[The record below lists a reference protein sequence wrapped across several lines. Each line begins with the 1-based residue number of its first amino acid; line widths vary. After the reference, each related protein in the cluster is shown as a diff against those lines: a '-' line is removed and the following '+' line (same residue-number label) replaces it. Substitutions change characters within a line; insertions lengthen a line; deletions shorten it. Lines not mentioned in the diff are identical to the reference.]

1 MIRYIFAL
9 LLVVRNFFQGVASR
23 LLNRFRDPK
32 TGKFAQITP
41 RTLSYILWTTAIV
54 FFFLVIT
61 TRLMNN
67 KVRLSGGAE
76 QFQKEMTPKLG
87 GNFFPPEFEIKEDKL
102 NEEIDRVLGDEA
114 KDVFNKD
121 ANIKED
127 FVGLG
132 VDPSVEGGPSK
143 AQCELV
149 FEKMKAG
156 DSLSSTDKA
165 EMEKCLE
172 NNTLELTPDQIEFAK
187 ALMKDDLTQ
196 EERELLQKALSGEAT
211 EEELKLAKGLASS
224 DKSVRDSAR
233 AAIADPSK
241 REAFFKSLDEK
252 KEKELKEKGEL
263 INPGELASLAE
274 KVKKE
279 SDELSTLKESL
290 AAAQAA
296 AAKVGEKLAKGLS
309 LSDKEQD
316 LLSSVSDIQKEIKKK
331 KASIEQTKSVLD
343 EKSRKLQ
350 STLSEIESKLDE
362 PLPSDF
368 GVAFEEDSA
377 KVLDGES
384 ISPEK
389 MRLWAIKRKNSIELQ
404 IKNRDKSDSESGKP
418 DSEKSGDSKE
428 LTKEDCES
436 LIEKFNLKKELT
448 SSEKEKLSVCVE
460 KNIAGLTKEQL
471 EELRNSI
478 NDPTVLSKE
487 DLVKI
492 ADSLIEDR
500 VLSKE
505 ELELLAKALSGKATK
520 DEIPLVKAII
530 SEDPTLRDWT
540 KKAIKDPELKSA
552 FSNQLQEKTLSKKE
566 KDLLEEAFGAGFSDV
581 IKLGDDLKLAQKG
594 ESPKGSENS
603 QINFREEFKK
613 SKGISGGQEK
623 DSLVRGYEAL
633 NPKDVA
639 AQSGAGAQTDLSQL
653 VVFSDKSL
661 KPFSLS
667 PDMKIPAVL
676 ATSILIS
683 DKGKPQI
690 VRVKTL
696 ADVFEPESNK
706 LVIPKG
712 SIVVGTTAG
721 FDAETGIM
729 DLSFDKVSIGGG
741 KVIAASFSVGSADG
755 SFGLKG
761 EVRDT
766 RGKLLLG
773 TFISSFSA
781 GALNWFSQSIIQP
794 FLQSTTPT
802 DALLGA
808 GMGGASE
815 VAQKIADMYAG
826 DLTNSA
832 RIFYAPKI
840 PIILYPQ

>member
-9 LLVVRNFFQGVASR
+9 LLVVRNLFQGLASR

-32 TGKFAQITP
+32 TGKFTQITP
-41 RTLSYILWTTAIV
+41 RTLSYLLWTTAIV

-102 NEEIDRVLGDEA
+102 NEEIDRALGDEA
-114 KDVFNKD
+114 KDVFSKD
-121 ANIKED
+121 ANTKED

-143 AQCELV
+143 AQCEFV

-165 EMEKCLE
+165 EMEKCLK
-172 NNTLELTPDQIEFAK
+172 NNTLELTPDQMEFAK

-196 EERELLQKALSGEAT
+196 EERELLRKALSGEAT
-211 EEELKLAKGLASS
+211 EEELKLAKGLAGS
-224 DKSVRDSAR
+224 DKSIRDAAR

-241 REAFFKSLDEK
+241 REAFFKLLDEK

-263 INPGELASLAE
+263 INPGELASFAE

-279 SDELSTLKESL
+279 SDELRSLKESL
-290 AAAQAA
+290 ATAQAA

-309 LSDKEQD
+309 LSDEEQD

-377 KVLDGES
+377 KVLDGEY

-404 IKNRDKSDSESGKP
+404 IKNRDKSDSELGNP
-418 DSEKSGDSKE
+418 DPEKSGDSKE
-428 LTKEDCES
+428 L
-436 LIEKFNLKKELT
+436 
-448 SSEKEKLSVCVE
+448 
-460 KNIAGLTKEQL
+460 
-471 EELRNSI
+471 
-478 NDPTVLSKE
+478 
-487 DLVKI
+487 
-492 ADSLIEDR
+492 
-500 VLSKE
+500 
-505 ELELLAKALSGKATK
+505 
-520 DEIPLVKAII
+520 
-530 SEDPTLRDWT
+530 
-540 KKAIKDPELKSA
+540 
-552 FSNQLQEKTLSKKE
+552 
-566 KDLLEEAFGAGFSDV
+566 
-581 IKLGDDLKLAQKG
+581 
-594 ESPKGSENS
+594 
-603 QINFREEFKK
+603 REEFKK

-639 AQSGAGAQTDLSQL
+639 SQSGAGAQTDLSQL

-667 PDMKIPAVL
+667 PDMKIPAAL

-696 ADVFEPESNK
+696 VDVFEPESNK

-773 TFISSFSA
+773 TFVSSFSA

-832 RIFYAPKI
+832 LIFYAPKI